1 MQGWNLQVEAV
12 RQVRGDLGDRQ
23 VKDAKLVQYLQG
35 GPLCTSIIYG
45 RDAS

>member
-12 RQVRGDLGDRQ
+12 RQLRGGLQDRQ
-23 VKDAKLVQYLQG
+23 VPDAQLVQYLQG